1 MKTKQVT
8 SKIESSWIFS
18 NL

>member
-1 MKTKQVT
+1 MKTKEVT
-8 SKIESSWIFS
+8 SQIESSWIFS